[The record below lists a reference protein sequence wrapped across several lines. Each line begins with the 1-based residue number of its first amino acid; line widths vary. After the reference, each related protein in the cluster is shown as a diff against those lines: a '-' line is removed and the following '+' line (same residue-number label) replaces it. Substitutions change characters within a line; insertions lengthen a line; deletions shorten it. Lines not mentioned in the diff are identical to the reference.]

1 MLALHRVNYL
11 TYVLDEVSRKA
22 CRVFLATT
30 NPPILFLLRIF
41 CIHFICVYVSAS
53 VHIFLLNHANKQTNT
68 QTTYD
73 DCTILYYSSWEK
85 KTLKSYEQEV
95 DLGVKQSTNV
105 GHKRS
110 ESVRHSIAL
119 MNRLWEEKRKFGNF
133 STSVST
139 STSMSTGEGK
149 GEANR
154 SNRNRVSIDRRESV
168 ETLRTSQISLAQAV
182 RGAGGSVNMSVDFL
196 GPRGSMDGR
205 TSGGGAVA
213 GGVGIELST

>member
-1 MLALHRVNYL
+1 
-11 TYVLDEVSRKA
+11 
-22 CRVFLATT
+22 
-30 NPPILFLLRIF
+30 
-41 CIHFICVYVSAS
+41 
-53 VHIFLLNHANKQTNT
+53 
-68 QTTYD
+68 
-73 DCTILYYSSWEK
+73 
-85 KTLKSYEQEV
+85 
-95 DLGVKQSTNV
+95 
-105 GHKRS
+105 
-110 ESVRHSIAL
+110 
-119 MNRLWEEKRKFGNF
+119 MNRLWEEKKKFGNF

-182 RGAGGSVNMSVDFL
+182 GGAGGSVNMSVDFL